1 MNKLVH
7 SIFGSKIKGFL
18 VTALMLSLVVTGG
31 LFAYAYTIDTTSL
44 TVGSGGADFAAIADN
59 NTYASPA
66 WTVFGSYRGNIPS
79 GTLFNVTP
87 TANYTGDFEVNV
99 YLSNLDNM
107 SKTYGMFLMR
117 MVLVDSGDSE
127 VDVEGIE
134 KPLTLQ
140 NGVVSF
146 VAENLTGGQTYFI
159 KSTGG
164 VFRAFPWAYL
174 TGKTIYGPTFH
185 AEVTQAGL

>member
-1 MNKLVH
+1 MNKIIH
-7 SIFGSKIKGFL
+7 SIVGSKMKGFL

-31 LFAYAYTIDTTSL
+31 LFAYAYTSDTTSL
-44 TVGSGGADFAAIADN
+44 TVGDGGADFAALTDN
-59 NTYASPA
+59 NSYSSPA
-66 WTVFGSYRGNIPS
+66 WTVFGSYRGSIPA

-87 TANYTGDFEVNV
+87 TTGYTGDFEVNV
-99 YLSNLDNM
+99 YLSNLDDM

-117 MVLVDSGDSE
+117 MVLVDSGDNE
-127 VDVEGIE
+127 VDVEGIA

-146 VAENLTGGQTYFI
+146 VAENLTGGTTYFL

-174 TGKTIYGPTFH
+174 TGKTLYGPSFH